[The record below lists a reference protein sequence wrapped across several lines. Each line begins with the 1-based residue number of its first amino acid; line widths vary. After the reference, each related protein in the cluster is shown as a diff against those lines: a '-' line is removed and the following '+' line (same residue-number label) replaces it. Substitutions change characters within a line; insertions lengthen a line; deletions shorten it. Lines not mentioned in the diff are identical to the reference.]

1 MKQSEERPY
10 IHYELLRIF
19 AAFSVVVLHAAAQ
32 SWYHLP
38 IESGEW
44 FIANAYDALF
54 RFGVPVFVMISGALF
69 LGRDKAIDIKRLYSR
84 NILRMVVIY
93 VVWSFVY
100 SWYSKDFDPGVLN
113 VKDVVRMI
121 LDSSYHLWFLPMLV
135 GLYILLPV
143 LHSWVR
149 SAGKAN
155 IEYLLAGFVILQIGR
170 ETIKALTISDE
181 VHTLLDIGHVDM
193 MCGYVGYFV
202 LGHYIANIGIPR
214 KWHKWIYIGC
224 MPALAGSIMA
234 SYFMSLR
241 LKTPTATAYDSFSFF
256 TFLVSVAV
264 FLAFTA
270 HKEGLTRG
278 IKCHGLVRELSADTF
293 GAYLVHL
300 LVMYILNENGIH
312 SRMYYNFF
320 GIPVLSVMVFVIS
333 MATAALLRRIPVIG
347 RYIC

>member
-1 MKQSEERPY
+1 MKQKEERPY

-19 AAFSVVVLHAAAQ
+19 AAFSVVVLHSAAQ
-32 SWYHLP
+32 SWYYLDITSP
-38 IESGEW
+38 EW
-44 FIANAYDALF
+44 FIANAYDAVF

-84 NILRMVVIY
+84 NISRMVVIY
-93 VVWSFVY
+93 IVWSFVY
-100 SWYSKDFDPGVLN
+100 SWYSKDLSPGVLN
-113 VKDVVRMI
+113 FKDIVRMI

-155 IEYLLAGFVILQIGR
+155 IEYLLAGFLVLQIGR

-181 VHTLLDIGHVDM
+181 VHTLLDIGHVEL
-193 MCGYVGYFV
+193 MCSYAGYFV

-224 MPALAGSIMA
+224 IPALLCSIMV
-234 SYFMSLR
+234 SYFMSFR
-241 LKTPTATAYDSFSFF
+241 LEVPTATAYDSFSFF

-270 HKEGLTRG
+270 HREEFTRG

-300 LVMYILNENGIH
+300 LIIYILNENGIH
-312 SRMYYNFF
+312 SRMFFNLF
-320 GIPVLSVMVFVIS
+320 GIPVLSVMVFVLS
-333 MATAALLRRIPVIG
+333 MAIAAVLRRIPVIG